1 MFTCGTA
8 ALILVG
14 FVTIC
19 ILASPLFNRRR
30 GVMASPSDQEL
41 EIPDYPPAEQCDL
54 SPEALRAY
62 DGSDAHKPLLV
73 AAKGHIYDMA
83 AGKDFYGKGGPYN
96 CFAGRDAS
104 VALAKVWRRAVR
116 AFESQFFHRREH
128 VGIVKVLYGMRE
140 RVLRAQA

>member
-1 MFTCGTA
+1 
-8 ALILVG
+8 
-14 FVTIC
+14 
-19 ILASPLFNRRR
+19 
-30 GVMASPSDQEL
+30 MASPSDQEL

-104 VALAKVWRRAVR
+104 VALAKVWRRAVT
-116 AFESQFFHRREH
+116 AFESRIFHTRGH
-128 VGIVKVLYGMRE
+128 AGID
-140 RVLRAQA
+140 A

>member
-14 FVTIC
+14 FVAIC

-104 VALAKVWRRAVR
+104 VALAKVWRRAVT
-116 AFESQFFHRREH
+116 AFESRIFHTRGH
-128 VGIVKVLYGMRE
+128 AGID
-140 RVLRAQA
+140 A

>member
-14 FVTIC
+14 FVAIC

-128 VGIVKVLYGMRE
+128 VGIAKVLYGMRE
-140 RVLRAQA
+140 RVLKGTT

>member
-128 VGIVKVLYGMRE
+128 AGID
-140 RVLRAQA
+140 A

>member
-140 RVLRAQA
+140 RVLKGTT

>member
-14 FVTIC
+14 FVAIC